1 MNHVT
6 QVSIEERT
14 VAGRAEAPEPAK
26 SLPTPGAVLVAL
38 GVRVALEVR

>member
-14 VAGRAEAPEPAK
+14 VAGRAEAPEPVK

-38 GVRVALEVR
+38 GALEVR

>member
-6 QVSIEERT
+6 QVSIEEHT
-14 VAGRAEAPEPAK
+14 VADRAEAPEPVK
-26 SLPTPGAVLVAL
+26 SLLTLGAVLVAF